1 VAVIGAGT
9 MGAGI
14 AQVCAQAGW
23 KTNLFDA
30 FPEGLERGMKAID
43 AFWDKGIARG
53 KTSVEQKQQ
62 WAANLHPISDMSEA
76 VSNVDL
82 VIEAVPEIPS
92 LKHQIFADLGKMTKK
107 DCILGTNTSSLS
119 IKAIAHASGRP
130 ENVIGMHFFNPV
142 PIMKLLE
149 LVKHDSCSEQTIAF
163 AKAAGAAMGKTTI
176 LVEDIPGF
184 ATSRLGVVLGNEA
197 IRMLADGVA
206 SAKDIDTA
214 IMKLLE
220 LVKHDSC
227 SEQTIAFAKAAG
239 AAMGKTTILVEDIPG
254 FATSRLGVVL
264 GNEAIRM
271 LADGVASAK
280 DIDTAM
286 VLGYKHPMGPLA
298 LTDLVGLDVRRDILL
313 NLKQSFNDDSYT
325 PHPLLEKLV
334 AEGRLGK
341 KSGKGIYDWTSG
353 SAEETELP

>member
-1 VAVIGAGT
+1 MQIASVAVIGAGT

-14 AQVCAQAGW
+14 AQICAQAGW
-23 KTNLFDA
+23 RTNLFDA
-30 FPEGLERGMKAID
+30 FPESLQRGMINID

-53 KTSVEQKQQ
+53 KTTAEQKQQ
-62 WAANLHPISDMSEA
+62 WAANLHPFSDMQNA
-76 VSNVDL
+76 VCDVDL

-92 LKHQIFADLGKMTKK
+92 LKHQIFADLGKMTRD

-119 IKAIAHASGRP
+119 IKAIAEASTKP
-130 ENVIGMHFFNPV
+130 EKVIGMHFFNPV

-149 LVKHDSCSEQTIAF
+149 LVEHDSCSEQTIAF
-163 AKAAGAAMGKTTI
+163 AQAAGKAMGKTTI
-176 LVEDIPGF
+176 LV
-184 ATSRLGVVLGNEA
+184 
-197 IRMLADGVA
+197 
-206 SAKDIDTA
+206 KD
-214 IMKLLE
+214 
-220 LVKHDSC
+220 V
-227 SEQTIAFAKAAG
+227 
-239 AAMGKTTILVEDIPG
+239 PG

-341 KSGKGIYDWTSG
+341 KSGKGIYDWSSG

>member
-1 VAVIGAGT
+1 MGINRVAVIGAGT

-23 KTNLFDA
+23 QTNLFDA
-30 FPEGLERGMKAID
+30 FPEGLERGMKTID
-43 AFWDKGIARG
+43 AFWEKGIARG
-53 KTSVEQKQQ
+53 KTTKEQKTT
-62 WAANLHPISDMSEA
+62 WAANLHAISDMREA
-76 VSNVDL
+76 VENADL
-82 VIEAVPEIPS
+82 VIEAVPEIPD
-92 LKHQIFADLGKMTKK
+92 LKHKIFSQLGQMTKV

-119 IKAIAHASGRP
+119 IAEIAAASGRP
-130 ENVIGMHFFNPV
+130 EKVIGMHFFNPV

-149 LVKHDSCSEQTIAF
+149 LVKHDSCSEETIELAM
-163 AKAAGAAMGKTTI
+163 AAGKAMDKTTI
-176 LVEDIPGF
+176 LV
-184 ATSRLGVVLGNEA
+184 
-197 IRMLADGVA
+197 
-206 SAKDIDTA
+206 KD
-214 IMKLLE
+214 
-220 LVKHDSC
+220 V
-227 SEQTIAFAKAAG
+227 
-239 AAMGKTTILVEDIPG
+239 PG

-313 NLKQSFNDDSYT
+313 NLKKSFNDDSYT
-325 PHPLLEKLV
+325 PHPLLETLV

-341 KSGKGIYDWTSG
+341 KSGKGIYDWSSG
-353 SAEETELP
+353 SAEETLSLIHI

>member
-1 VAVIGAGT
+1 MEIRCVAVIGAGT

-14 AQVCAQAGW
+14 AQICAQSGW

-30 FPEGLERGMKAID
+30 FPEGLERGMQRID

-53 KTSVEQKQQ
+53 KTTPEQKVQ
-62 WAANLHPISDMSEA
+62 WSANLHAVADMAEA
-76 VSNVDL
+76 VGHADL
-82 VIEAVPEIPS
+82 IIEAVPEIPE
-92 LKHQIFADLGKMTKK
+92 LKHSIFTELDRLAPPHA
-107 DCILGTNTSSLS
+107 ILGTNTSSLS
-119 IKAIAHASGRP
+119 IADIAAATSRP

-149 LVKHDSCSEQTIAF
+149 LVRHDSTSDATIA
-163 AKAAGAAMGKTTI
+163 AAQAAGTAMGKTTI
-176 LVEDIPGF
+176 LV
-184 ATSRLGVVLGNEA
+184 
-197 IRMLADGVA
+197 
-206 SAKDIDTA
+206 K
-214 IMKLLE
+214 
-220 LVKHDSC
+220 
-227 SEQTIAFAKAAG
+227 
-239 AAMGKTTILVEDIPG
+239 DIPG

-298 LTDLVGLDVRRDILL
+298 LTDLVGLDVRRDILK
-313 NLKQSFNDDSYT
+313 NLQSSFNDDAYA

-334 AEGRLGK
+334 AAGRLGK
-341 KSGKGIYDWTSG
+341 KSNIGIYDWSTG
-353 SAEETELP
+353 QAEETEMPE

>member
-23 KTNLFDA
+23 KTNLYDA
-30 FPEGLERGMKAID
+30 FPDGLERGMKAID

-53 KTSVEQKQQ
+53 KTSAEQKQL
-62 WAANLHPISDMSEA
+62 WAANLHPVSDMSEA
-76 VSNVDL
+76 VSNVDM

-92 LKHQIFADLGKMTKK
+92 LKHQIFADLGKMTRD

-119 IKAIAHASGRP
+119 IKAIAQASGRP

-163 AKAAGAAMGKTTI
+163 AKAAGATMGKTTI
-176 LVEDIPGF
+176 LV
-184 ATSRLGVVLGNEA
+184 
-197 IRMLADGVA
+197 
-206 SAKDIDTA
+206 K
-214 IMKLLE
+214 
-220 LVKHDSC
+220 
-227 SEQTIAFAKAAG
+227 
-239 AAMGKTTILVEDIPG
+239 DIPG

-298 LTDLVGLDVRRDILL
+298 LSDLVGLDVRRDILL

>member
-1 VAVIGAGT
+1 MGINRVAVIGAGT

-23 KTNLFDA
+23 QTNLFDA
-30 FPEGLERGMKAID
+30 FPEGLERGMKTID
-43 AFWDKGIARG
+43 AFWEKGIARG
-53 KTSVEQKQQ
+53 KTTKEQKTT
-62 WAANLHPISDMSEA
+62 WAANLHPISDMREA
-76 VSNVDL
+76 VENADL
-82 VIEAVPEIPS
+82 VIEAVPEIPD
-92 LKHQIFADLGKMTKK
+92 LKHKIFSQLGQLTKV

-119 IKAIAHASGRP
+119 IAEIAAASGRP
-130 ENVIGMHFFNPV
+130 EKVIGMHFFNPV

-149 LVKHDSCSEQTIAF
+149 LVKHDSCSEETIELAM
-163 AKAAGAAMGKTTI
+163 AAGKAMDKTTI
-176 LVEDIPGF
+176 LV
-184 ATSRLGVVLGNEA
+184 
-197 IRMLADGVA
+197 
-206 SAKDIDTA
+206 KD
-214 IMKLLE
+214 
-220 LVKHDSC
+220 V
-227 SEQTIAFAKAAG
+227 
-239 AAMGKTTILVEDIPG
+239 PG

-313 NLKQSFNDDSYT
+313 NLKKSFNDDSYT

-334 AEGRLGK
+334 TEGRLGK
-341 KSGKGIYDWTSG
+341 KSGKGIYDWSSG
-353 SAEETELP
+353 SAEETNLP

>member
-1 VAVIGAGT
+1 MGIKNVAVIGAGT

-23 KTNLFDA
+23 QTNLYDA
-30 FPEGLERGMKAID
+30 FPEGLERGMNTID

-53 KTSVEQKQQ
+53 KTTAEQKAE
-62 WAANLHPISDMSEA
+62 WAANLHAISDLRLA
-76 VSNVDL
+76 VKDVDL
-82 VIEAVPEIPS
+82 VIEAVPEIMEI
-92 LKHQIFADLGKMTKK
+92 KARIFHVLSIETKE
-107 DCILGTNTSSLS
+107 DCILATNTSSLS
-119 IKAIAHASGRP
+119 ISDIAQASDRP
-130 ENVIGMHFFNPV
+130 DKVIGMHFFNPV

-149 LVKHDSCSEQTIAF
+149 IVRHDSCSEATIA
-163 AKAAGAAMGKTTI
+163 AAQSIGSAMGKETI
-176 LVEDIPGF
+176 LVNDVPGF

-206 SAKDIDTA
+206 SA
-214 IMKLLE
+214 
-220 LVKHDSC
+220 S
-227 SEQTIAFAKAAG
+227 
-239 AAMGKTTILVEDIPG
+239 
-254 FATSRLGVVL
+254 
-264 GNEAIRM
+264 
-271 LADGVASAK
+271 

-313 NLKQSFNDDSYT
+313 NLKKSFNDDAYT
-325 PHPLLEKLV
+325 PHPLLEKLL

-341 KSGKGIYDWTSG
+341 KSGKGIYDWSSG

>member
-1 VAVIGAGT
+1 
-9 MGAGI
+9 
-14 AQVCAQAGW
+14 
-23 KTNLFDA
+23 
-30 FPEGLERGMKAID
+30 MKAID

-53 KTSVEQKQQ
+53 KTSPDQKTE
-62 WAANLHPISDMSEA
+62 WAANLHA
-76 VSNVDL
+76 VSNMADAVGDVDL
-82 VIEAVPEIPS
+82 VIEAVPEIPE
-92 LKHQIFADLGKMTKK
+92 LKHKIFADLGAMTRE

-119 IKAIAHASGRP
+119 IADIAVASGRADK
-130 ENVIGMHFFNPV
+130 VIGMHFFNPV

-149 LVKHDSCSEQTIAF
+149 LVKHDSCSEETIAV
-163 AKAAGAAMGKTTI
+163 AESAGKAMGKTTI
-176 LVEDIPGF
+176 LV
-184 ATSRLGVVLGNEA
+184 
-197 IRMLADGVA
+197 
-206 SAKDIDTA
+206 K
-214 IMKLLE
+214 
-220 LVKHDSC
+220 
-227 SEQTIAFAKAAG
+227 
-239 AAMGKTTILVEDIPG
+239 DIPG

-325 PHPLLEKLV
+325 PHPLLEKMV

-341 KSGKGIYDWTSG
+341 KSGKGIYDWSSG